1 VVLCELGTSY
11 GKIIGKC
18 SVKLGMVHKRWTREL
33 RVANWLKSRK
43 GLALH
48 YIMFKEIRDD
58 LINNVQSEKV
68 SVLIVFCFSRICN
81 IDT

>member
-1 VVLCELGTSY
+1 MEKLLANVQSSWEWYIKRGQEL
-11 GKIIGKC
+11 
-18 SVKLGMVHKRWTREL
+18 L

-43 GLALH
+43 GLPLH

-58 LINNVQSEKV
+58 LINDVQREKV
-68 SVLIVFCFSRICN
+68 SLLIVFCFSRICN